1 MLKLYFYSWLKYS
14 VILNLLLLIIII
26 IINGTRLY
34 ISCLEI
40 TTFLLHNIYTQK
52 IFEIYYNIIFTIAE
66 GVIPEK
72 RTMKI
77 VKCQGQSVKHEI

>member
-26 IINGTRLY
+26 NGTRLY
-34 ISCLEI
+34 TSCLEI

-52 IFEIYYNIIFTIAE
+52 IFEIHVYYNIIFTIAE

-72 RTMKI
+72 RTLKI